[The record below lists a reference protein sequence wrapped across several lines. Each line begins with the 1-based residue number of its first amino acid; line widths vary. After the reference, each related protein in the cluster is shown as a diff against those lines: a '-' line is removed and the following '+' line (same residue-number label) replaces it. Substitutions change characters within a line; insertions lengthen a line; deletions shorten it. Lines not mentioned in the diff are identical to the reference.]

1 MFFFIILCNIC
12 VQVIAWNNK
21 TQPTYKFG
29 IKSKCS
35 LLNVDRSGPNIH
47 HFCRVIVGRG
57 RKGYTVFPA
66 WKKETGQLK
75 PGLSLSRRRSVY
87 CNYNSGIHC
96 VRTYYANKLLFF
108 CCFFF
113 QISSGM
119 FYKMSKPLCVKKI
132 HQWEIFW
139 LKFCFHIVTEN
150 YFYYEKF
157 KKPLYDEIMQV
168 KFNYLKC
175 TIGIF

>member
-66 WKKETGQLK
+66 WKKETGLLK

-87 CNYNSGIHC
+87 CNYTVVYTAYEPIMQIS
-96 VRTYYANKLLFF
+96 
-108 CCFFF
+108 FFF
-113 QISSGM
+113 FSN
-119 FYKMSKPLCVKKI
+119 
-132 HQWEIFW
+132 IFW
-139 LKFCFHIVTEN
+139 NVLQNVKTIMCEKDTSMGDLLTEVLFPYSN
-150 YFYYEKF
+150 WKLFLLWK
-157 KKPLYDEIMQV
+157 I
-168 KFNYLKC
+168 
-175 TIGIF
+175 